1 MGRILVGN
9 ALDGV
14 KVIEFS
20 NAYVGPV
27 TSKQLGD
34 YGATVIRVESPLRPD
49 PARTSQ
55 PYKDNKPGLNRGG
68 YYAYYSGNK
77 YGMALDLNNKKGMEV
92 LKRLLRWADVVI
104 ENFRPGV
111 MEKWNLGYEQ
121 IKRIN
126 PGIVMLRTSNQG
138 QTGPY
143 SSMRGVGNGLNG
155 LTGLVHLTG
164 WPDRPPSVMM
174 LAYSDY
180 LVPFLGA
187 MAIIAALDYRRRTGK
202 GQLVDMSQFEAGLQF
217 VLPPILEYTVNGRET
232 QRMGNANHCAAP
244 HGAYRCKGEDR
255 WCAIAVSDEEKWQIL
270 CRLMGN
276 PSWTQEDRFKSF
288 PDRKKNEADL
298 NHMVESWTVNYE
310 PEELMSLLQ
319 KAGIPAGVVKTP
331 KDIFVDPQLRHRNF
345 FWQMDHPEMGPFHH
359 LGQSSVLSKTPA
371 QGRMPAP
378 CLGEHTEFIC
388 SKFLQISEEEFVEL
402 LSDGAF
408 G

>member
-1 MGRILVGN
+1 MGN

-27 TSKQLGD
+27 TAKQLGD
-34 YGATVIRVESPLRPD
+34 YGATVIRVESTFRPD
-49 PARTSQ
+49 PSRTSQ
-55 PYKDNKPGLNRGG
+55 PYKDNIPGLNRGG

-77 YGMALDLNNKKGMEV
+77 YGITLDLNNKRGMEV
-92 LKRLLRWADVVI
+92 LEKLLKWADVAI

-121 IKRIN
+121 IRSIN

-164 WPDRPPSVMM
+164 WPDRPPTVMM

-187 MAIIAALDYRRRTGK
+187 TAIIAALDHRRRTGK
-202 GQLVDMSQFEAGLQF
+202 GQLIDMSQFEAGLQF
-217 VLPPILEYTVNGRET
+217 VLTAILEYTVNGKEV
-232 QRMGNANHCAAP
+232 QRMGNASNCIAP
-244 HGAYRCKGEDR
+244 HGVYRCKGEDR
-255 WCAIAVSDEEKWQIL
+255 WCAVAVVDEKKWQAL
-270 CRLMGN
+270 CELMGS
-276 PSWTQEDRFKSF
+276 PSWTQEERYSSLGK
-288 PDRKKNEADL
+288 RKENEIEL
-298 NHMVESWTVNYE
+298 NNMIEEWTVNYT
-310 PEELMSLLQ
+310 PEELTVLLQ
-319 KAGIPAGVVKTP
+319 DAGIPSGIVKTP
-331 KDIFVDPQLRHRNF
+331 KDIFFDPQLRHRNF
-345 FWQMDHPEMGPFHH
+345 LWQMDHPEMGPFHH
-359 LGQSSVLSKTPA
+359 LGQSAILSKTPA

-378 CLGEHTEFIC
+378 CLGEHTQFIC
-388 SKFLQISEEEFVEL
+388 SELLRMSDEEFVEL
-402 LSDGAF
+402 LTDGAF
-408 G
+408 GE